1 MTDMPKIAIS
11 DFSLLRRPE
20 LTEAAALLQDSLRR
34 RDFVIV
40 VGTCQCRYSGRASS
54 SLESGER
61 AVIIKGDGS
70 VQVHRPTGYE
80 PVNWQPPGCTLSVS
94 LDGMLRI
101 RAYRS
106 KPRETLDLFFDAVM
120 FIASFRPIDQA
131 EFSLY
136 VSEEQ
141 MRDALVSDPGLLEG
155 GLRLVEFERKVE
167 PGFIDF
173 YGRDANGRVV
183 VVELKRTSAGK
194 DAILQLKR
202 YVDAVNKATGL
213 HVRGIVAAPSLR
225 SGAQG
230 ILATLGLEF
239 RRLTPQKCAQVLQE
253 RKTRK
258 ISEFFG
264 GSPL

>member
-1 MTDMPKIAIS
+1 MSKTATPDCSI
-11 DFSLLRRPE
+11 LRRPK
-20 LTEAAALLQDSLRR
+20 LTEAADLLQDSLRR
-34 RDFVIV
+34 RDFVII
-40 VGTCQCRYSGRASS
+40 VGNCQCHYSGRASS
-54 SLESGER
+54 SLGWGER
-61 AVIIKGDGS
+61 VVIIKEDGS

-80 PVNWQPPGCTLSVS
+80 PVNWQPPSCTISVS
-94 LDGMLRI
+94 LDGTLRI
-101 RAYRS
+101 RAYRP
-106 KPRETLDLFFDAVM
+106 KLRETLDLLFDELM
-120 FIASFRPIDQA
+120 FVASFRPTDKA

-173 YGRDANGRVV
+173 YGRDTNGRVV

-202 YVDAVNKATGL
+202 YVDAVNKTTGL

-230 ILATLGLEF
+230 ILAALGLEF
-239 RRLTPQKCAQVLQE
+239 KRLTPRKCAQVLQE

-258 ISEFFG
+258 ISEFLG